1 MSITQ
6 LSVFVENKPGH
17 LADTL
22 ATLAAGNVNIHSFTI
37 ADTEDYGILRIV
49 VDDVDRAKQILAG
62 AGYTV
67 AEHKVVRALIPN
79 VPGSLA
85 AVARLVSDS
94 GLDIEYLCLGA
105 QDSLVI
111 RTEELERLETLLVD
125 NGFRV
130 VRPGEFAF

>member
-49 VDDVDRAKQILAG
+49 VDDVDRAKQILASG
-62 AGYTV
+62 GYTV